1 MRSKKTI
8 ATPPGATIREQL
20 EDRGM
25 TQKEF
30 ALRMDM
36 SEKHI
41 SRLINGEVH
50 LTPEVALRLEYVLG
64 IPAQFW
70 NNLESIYQ
78 EKCTRVID
86 ENEMDVD
93 IELAKLFPYIEMAD
107 FGWVQPTRNAV
118 EKVVNLRGYFEVAK
132 LGVLDNLC
140 IPGIAYRRTE
150 VNDRSNYA
158 LAAWAQRARIEARTL
173 EVSAINISKLQGF
186 IPSIRSMTLEDPEI
200 FCPQLVDMMAQC
212 GITLIF
218 LPHMKGSF
226 LHGASFLDG
235 KKIVMGL
242 TVRGRDADRF
252 WFSLFH
258 EIAHIIKG
266 HIGKIDGT
274 TDGDEDDA
282 NAFAAEILIPRK
294 DFSSFVSHQLFTENA
309 IREFAHRI
317 GVHSGIVVGRLQK
330 ENIIAFNQMNGLK
343 QRYMITQ

>member
-1 MRSKKTI
+1 MKSRKTI

-41 SRLINGEVH
+41 SKLINGEVR
-50 LTPEVALRLEYVLG
+50 LTPDVALRLEYVLG

-70 NNLESIYQ
+70 NNLEAIYQ
-78 EKCTRVID
+78 EKCARIID

-93 IELAKLFPYIEMAD
+93 IELAKQFPYNEMAD
-107 FGWVQPTRNAV
+107 FGWVIPTRIAA
-118 EKVVNLRGYFEVAK
+118 EKVAYLRKYFEVAK
-132 LGVLDNLC
+132 LCALDKLA

-150 VNDRSNYA
+150 VNSKSDYA
-158 LAAWAQRARIEARTL
+158 LTAWAQQARIEAR
-173 EVSAINISKLQGF
+173 ERSVAAINIAKLEE
-186 IPSIRSMTLEDPEI
+186 ILPVIRSMTIENPEV
-200 FCPQLVDMMAQC
+200 FCPKLVAMLAEC
-212 GITLIF
+212 GIALVF
-218 LPHMKGSF
+218 LPHMRGSF

-258 EIAHIIKG
+258 EIAHIIRG
-266 HIGKIDGT
+266 HIGMPEGT
-274 TDGDEDDA
+274 TENDENDA
-282 NAFAAEILIPRK
+282 NAFAAEILIPSK
-294 DFSSFVSHQLFTENA
+294 EFNLFVKQNLFSENA
-309 IREFAHRI
+309 IRTFAGQI
-317 GVHSGIVVGRLQK
+317 GVHPGIVVGRLQK
-330 ENIIAFNQMNGLK
+330 ENLIGFNQMHGLK
-343 QRYMITQ
+343 QQYMISH